1 MAIKRTKLDG
11 AGQQGFSFIELMA
24 SLAILTL
31 VIGVVVKGVTTMQAR
46 NTVETSKLDLTQ
58 ESREFMDQIVNDLH
72 QSGFPRIGMFDP
84 ATLTSTT
91 ACTSDNNVACGLVSV
106 SQSTVQFEGDV
117 DATGVSEVFIQLV
130 QTNGANAPACTTPPC
145 VMQRGTISKAL
156 CAPNATGACTGTAP
170 QYFTEVNNVMNTN
183 IFTAFLKDGTLVNLN
198 PSASASDLPNIK
210 AVGITLYVRASQP
223 DPQTGLLPTVTMVST
238 AELKD

>member
-1 MAIKRTKLDG
+1 MATKRTKLDG
-11 AGQQGFSFIELMA
+11 ACQQGFSFIELMA

-31 VIGVVVKGVTTMQAR
+31 VIGVVVQGVTTMQTR
-46 NTVETSKLDLTQ
+46 NTVETNKLDLTQ
-58 ESREFMDQIVNDLH
+58 ESRQFMDQIVNDLH

-84 ATLTSTT
+84 ATLASAT
-91 ACTSDNNVACGLVSV
+91 ACESDNNVACGLVSV
-106 SQSTVQFEGDV
+106 SQSGVQFEGDV

-145 VMQRGTISKAL
+145 VMQRGTISKVL
-156 CAPNATGACTGTAP
+156 CAPSATGVCGTAP

-183 IFTAFLKDGTLVNLN
+183 IFSAFLKDGTLVTL
-198 PSASASDLPNIK
+198 PASASDLPNIK
-210 AVGITLYVRASQP
+210 AIGITLYVRASQP

>member
-1 MAIKRTKLDG
+1 MATKRPKQKS
-11 AGQQGFSFIELMA
+11 ACQQGFSFIELMA

-46 NTVETSKLDLTQ
+46 NMVETSKLDLTQ
-58 ESREFMDQIVNDLH
+58 ESRQFMDQIVNDLH
-72 QSGFPRIGMFDP
+72 QSGFPRKGMFDP
-84 ATLTSTT
+84 ATLNSTT
-91 ACTSDNNVACGLVSV
+91 NCESDNNVACGLVSV
-106 SQSTVQFEGDV
+106 SQSAVQFEGDV

-130 QTNGANAPACTTPPC
+130 QSNGASAPACTTPPC
-145 VMQRGTISKAL
+145 VMQRGTISKTL
-156 CAPNATGACTGTAP
+156 CAPDATGTCTGTAP

-183 IFTAFLKDGTLVNLN
+183 IFTAFLKDGTLVTL
-198 PSASASDLPNIK
+198 PASATDLPNIK
-210 AVGITLYVRASQP
+210 AIGITLYVRASQP